1 MPSRRVPPPPGAR
14 PVGTRPD
21 TPADSTA
28 GPARTGPATGGR
40 HGLASLPPGR
50 SPLIALVMLLGAGAL
65 ATGMAAGRPALAAAV
80 LVVQLVLGLC
90 WLTLLQATLAT
101 GSLVGLAALACDSLL
116 LRTERADAG
125 SVAGVIGLA
134 FLAAIGSQLLR
145 RGRREVTAGIAA
157 ALSGVV
163 LVASA
168 ALILPLRQ
176 FASGREIALTAL
188 VATAVALVGARL
200 VPGPGLVIRGGSLLV
215 AVVVGAR
222 FGATVQDLSTVTALT
237 TAALAGLVAL
247 VIDLGVLRLSG
258 TVGRRQLP
266 ALRPV
271 AALLPVVATLPVVY
285 VIGWIVGQAGT

>member
-1 MPSRRVPPPPGAR
+1 
-14 PVGTRPD
+14 
-21 TPADSTA
+21 
-28 GPARTGPATGGR
+28 
-40 HGLASLPPGR
+40 
-50 SPLIALVMLLGAGAL
+50 MLLGAGAL